1 MESQFRVAVIA
12 GSTGLVGAELLTMLL
27 ESEKYDKV
35 YSLVRKPTGKQNPKL
50 TELLVD
56 FDELKNALSSITEVN
71 DVFCCLGTTMKVAK
85 SKEAFRKVEFLY
97 PLFLAEWAVEKKANQ
112 FLMISAMG
120 ANPNSSIYYNRIK
133 GEIENEISALSLS
146 SITFF
151 RPSLLLGYRKEK
163 RIGEKMAVTIFKA
176 LSFLFVGLLKNY
188 KGIEASQVAKAMIE
202 RAFKQKTGKEII
214 LSGQM
219 L

>member
-202 RAFKQKTGKEII
+202 RAFKQKR
-214 LSGQM
+214 
-219 L
+219 

>member
-1 MESQFRVAVIA
+1 MEGQSNVAVIA
-12 GSTGLVGAELLTMLL
+12 GSTGLVGAQLLDMLL
-27 ESEKYDKV
+27 ESKKYDKV

-56 FDELKNALSSITEVN
+56 FDELKNTLSSITDVN
-71 DVFCCLGTTMKVAK
+71 DVYCCLGTTMKVAG
-85 SKEAFRKVEFLY
+85 SKMAFRKVDFLY

-120 ANPNSSIYYNRIK
+120 ANPHSSIYYNRIK
-133 GEIENEISALSLS
+133 GEIENEVSALP
-146 SITFF
+146 ITSVAFF
-151 RPSLLLGYRKEK
+151 RPSLLLGNRKEK
-163 RIGEKMAVTIFKA
+163 RIGEKIGIAIFKT

-188 KGIEASQVAKAMIE
+188 KGIEATKVAKAMIDH
-202 RAFKQKTGKEII
+202 ASKQKTGKEII